1 MDNNYNSKNV
11 LIIDDALV
19 VRDVIYKYL
28 LEMGFHNDGI
38 YKAENGSEG
47 LELLQKE
54 KIDLIIS
61 DWNMPKMDG
70 LELLNMIKEYNN
82 LKDIPFIM
90 ATSENEKEKVDEAF
104 KAGANQYIF
113 KPFKPKHFKE
123 KIQQTLEKNLYGAK
137 QVMVVDDSSVI
148 RKIIEKQL
156 RQLGFGDFN
165 FINAESGTSALACL
179 EEQNID
185 LIITDLHMPEM
196 DGIEFIQEVR
206 NNDKTDGIP
215 VLMVTSD
222 YDPEKMMEAYQ
233 AGTDEFMQKPFKVVE
248 LEEKI
253 KTLLDQ

>member
-1 MDNNYNSKNV
+1 M
-11 LIIDDALV
+11 IIDDAVV
-19 VRDVIYKYL
+19 VREVIRRYL
-28 LEMGFHNDGI
+28 LEMGFNNDGI
-38 YKAENGSEG
+38 FEAENGSKG
-47 LELLQKE
+47 LDLLQKE

-61 DWNMPKMDG
+61 DWNMPQMSG
-70 LELLNMIKEYNN
+70 LELLNMIKEYNI
-82 LKDIPFIM
+82 LKNIPFIM
-90 ATSENEKEKVDEAF
+90 VTSENEKEKVDEAF
-104 KAGANQYIF
+104 KAGVSQYIF

-137 QVMVVDDSSVI
+137 QVMVVDDSMVI
-148 RKIIEKQL
+148 RKIIERQL

-165 FINAESGTSALACL
+165 FINADNGRNALTCL
-179 EEQNID
+179 EEQPID

-206 NNDKTDGIP
+206 NNDRTDYIP

-222 YDPEKMMEAYQ
+222 YDPEKMLEAYQ

-253 KTLLDQ
+253 KTLFDQ

>member
-1 MDNNYNSKNV
+1 MDNKNNLKKV
-11 LIIDDALV
+11 LIIDDAVV
-19 VRDVIYKYL
+19 VREVIRRYL
-28 LEMGFHNDGI
+28 LEMGFNNDGI
-38 YKAENGSEG
+38 FEAENGSKG
-47 LELLQKE
+47 LDLLQKE

-61 DWNMPKMDG
+61 DWNMPQMSG
-70 LELLNMIKEYNN
+70 LELLNMIKEYNI
-82 LKDIPFIM
+82 LKNIPFIM
-90 ATSENEKEKVDEAF
+90 VTSENEKEKVDEAF
-104 KAGANQYIF
+104 KAGVSQYIF

-137 QVMVVDDSSVI
+137 QVMVVDDSMVI
-148 RKIIEKQL
+148 RKIIERQL

-165 FINAESGTSALACL
+165 FINADNGRNALTCL
-179 EEQNID
+179 EEQPID

-206 NNDKTDGIP
+206 NNDRTDYIP

-222 YDPEKMMEAYQ
+222 YDPEKMLEAYQ

-253 KTLLDQ
+253 KTLFDQ